1 MRHVATKSAGKSP
14 NGLAA
19 GPLDLKTLAGGIRY
33 EIDALLGEV
42 AAMTAEG
49 KIIEE
54 KSGKLRINR

>member
-1 MRHVATKSAGKSP
+1 MRHVATKSASQIAER
-14 NGLAA
+14 LAA
-19 GPLDLKTLAGGIRY
+19 GPLDLKTLAGGIRC

-42 AAMTAEG
+42 AAMTSEG